1 MRLDVQG
8 SAKRLKPGLVNF
20 VSALTYHFFLAL
32 PAAFTKPGRSFLA
45 EHCNAARRP
54 ESSNRSKMQRQDPS
68 QVILPLGRSHSIGAA
83 AVGRVLAT
91 RASLQAG
98 STGDSLSVRATAVL
112 VRVARTLAALPSRC
126 VVVGAASFRCESA
139 STPFILRS
147 PSCGLGKRD
156 VLEPPSDY
164 RGFESFEDNA
174 ARE

>member
-1 MRLDVQG
+1 M
-8 SAKRLKPGLVNF
+8 
-20 VSALTYHFFLAL
+20 FLL
-32 PAAFTKPGRSFLA
+32 LHTTSSLLCLQHSRNLA
-45 EHCNAARRP
+45 EAFWP
-54 ESSNRSKMQRQDPS
+54 STVMPPDGQSLSNRSKMQRQDPS

-147 PSCGLGKRD
+147 PSCGLWKKD
-156 VLEPPSDY
+156 ALEPPSDY